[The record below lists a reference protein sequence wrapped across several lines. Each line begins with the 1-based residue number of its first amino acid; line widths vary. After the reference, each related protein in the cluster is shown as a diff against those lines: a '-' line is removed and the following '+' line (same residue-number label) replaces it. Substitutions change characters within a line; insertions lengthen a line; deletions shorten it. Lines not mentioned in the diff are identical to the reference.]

1 MKTLKFIFSSLF
13 SNEKIIN
20 ESKKQP
26 WWLAIVLILF
36 SCVIALIPNFVSV
49 MTVQGSNV
57 ISVPADANYAVRL
70 LSPIL
75 FRCRP
80 QPPAIR
86 IFR

>member
-57 ISVPADANYAVRL
+57 ITTNTNSGIDYGLKQFSVEY
-70 LSPIL
+70 LSKP
-75 FRCRP
+75 
-80 QPPAIR
+80 
-86 IFR
+86 